1 MVIIVI
7 NLSEIKCVVFDLD
20 GTIYCGSKIIRG
32 ANETINFFRQHNKKI
47 YFATNNSAKTRLQ
60 VFLKLKN
67 MGIDCSLEEILTS
80 GYLAANYVLQ
90 QQFDNVYICGT
101 EELKKEFQ
109 KLGLV
114 SKNTGYYDSLV
125 IGYNPKLS
133 YEDISKAVN
142 VALSAKK
149 MICCNKERL
158 FPGHNS
164 NLMPGCGAM
173 VSAIEWCSNR
183 KCDVVIGKPSIKML
197 EIVKSLACCNN
208 SQILVIGDT
217 YESDCKMA
225 IDFEAKAILVNRN
238 KDVQYDDVVSI
249 EKIKNVSELF
259 Y

>member
-1 MVIIVI
+1 MI

-20 GTIYCGSKIIRG
+20 GTIYCGSKIICG
-32 ANETINFFRQHNKKI
+32 ANETIKFFRQHNKKI

-80 GYLAANYVLQ
+80 GYLTANYALQ
-90 QQFDNVYICGT
+90 KRIDNVYICGT

-114 SKNTGYYDSLV
+114 SKNMGYYDLLV
-125 IGYNPKLS
+125 IGYNPKVS

-142 VALSAKK
+142 VALSVKE

-158 FPGHNS
+158 FPGNDS
-164 NLMPGCGAM
+164 KLMPGCGAM

-197 EIVKSLACCNN
+197 EMVKSLACCNN
-208 SQILVIGDT
+208 SQMLVIGDT

-225 IDFEAKAILVNRN
+225 INFGAKAILINHN
-238 KDVQYDDVVSI
+238 KNVQYDDVFNVK
-249 EKIKNVSELF
+249 KIINVSELF